1 MDRPL
6 RNPSQGKCDL
16 GAGRGI
22 CKEGREDA
30 QVGVEWPRCCPINV
44 FREGIHKVTRC
55 FCMVRFDAVTTVQEF
70 LWTLQFNHWEQCG
83 LSVLALGFWSQI
95 IILSLDLLRSE
106 LSSTVRFL
114 GSFSGI
120 SPEW

>member
-30 QVGVEWPRCCPINV
+30 QVGVEWPRCCPISV
-44 FREGIHKVTRC
+44 LSEGIHKVTRC
-55 FCMVRFDAVTTVQEF
+55 FCVVRFDAVTTVPCLF
-70 LWTLQFNHWEQCG
+70 PPKNFCG
-83 LSVLALGFWSQI
+83 LYNLTAGNNV
-95 IILSLDLLRSE
+95 
-106 LSSTVRFL
+106 V
-114 GSFSGI
+114 
-120 SPEW
+120 